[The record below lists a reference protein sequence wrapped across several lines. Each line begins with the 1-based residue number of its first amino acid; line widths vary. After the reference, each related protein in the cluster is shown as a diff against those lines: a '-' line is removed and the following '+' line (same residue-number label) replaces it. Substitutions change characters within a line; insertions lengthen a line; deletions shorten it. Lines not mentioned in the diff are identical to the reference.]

1 MEAKSQQKL
10 HRVNKLIWLVQQMD
24 CINVK
29 CVDEKC
35 TRLWWKWG
43 KSQMKSMKSLDECEE
58 MMSHEKASNNG
69 LEKKGRDGGI
79 KRDEVVGMKRN
90 EDVRVNII

>member
-1 MEAKSQQKL
+1 
-10 HRVNKLIWLVQQMD
+10 
-24 CINVK
+24 
-29 CVDEKC
+29 
-35 TRLWWKWG
+35 
-43 KSQMKSMKSLDECEE
+43 MKSMKSLDECEE